1 MKPVAKITEVGE
13 EILLKNFHQKSESQ
27 KLSRSFYPF
36 LIMASCFT
44 LGQMMLNTFLST
56 YTLAAT
62 RSAENV
68 KIFNIILAL
77 GQPFAMIAAVFMVR
91 RSSAVRAQQIGL
103 ALVTLVNVY
112 LFAAVDE
119 AANHIFL
126 ISALQSFANGFYFT
140 TYACQFVN
148 YTQNENRDKALGIM
162 GVISNVLSL
171 AFSIG
176 SSLLFAAY
184 PGNAGYRI
192 IFLISFVAS
201 LVSLVFS
208 FRLEPLTTVS
218 SDRKMYYRYA
228 HKVLFTNRW
237 GRRSMLVSGIEGIRA
252 GLMAFFL
259 NLLLYSMIDSEA
271 LVGLNTFLTTLC
283 GIGASMVYA
292 RVVNVQNRYRSAQW
306 SIIATMVFTV
316 GLLLMM
322 NPAGIMIYGAVYTVL
337 SPFYGTPLSNA
348 YWTVLD
354 KLPELNCCRPETHAA
369 REVYYAVGRVAGI
382 VLTMILPT
390 TNVGSVVALLCVVG
404 MQYLGLML
412 SKSIMRDLDHA
423 EL

>member
-1 MKPVAKITEVGE
+1 MK
-13 EILLKNFHQKSESQ
+13 NNYSQSENH

-44 LGQMMLNTFLST
+44 LVQTVLGTFLST

-62 RSAENV
+62 GSAENV

-77 GQPFAMIAAVFMVR
+77 GQPFAMIAAVWMVR
-91 RSSAVRAQQIGL
+91 RSSAIRAQQIGL
-103 ALVTLVNVY
+103 ALITLVNVY
-112 LFAAVDE
+112 LFAAVEE

-126 ISALQSFANGFYFT
+126 ISALQSVANGFYFT

-148 YTQNENRDKALGIM
+148 YTQNENRDKALGVMSI
-162 GVISNVLSL
+162 IANVLSL
-171 AFSIG
+171 AFSMG
-176 SSLLFAAY
+176 SSLLFAAF

-192 IFLISFVAS
+192 IFLISFVAA
-201 LVSLVFS
+201 LVSMAFS
-208 FRLEPLTTVS
+208 FRLAPLTTVS
-218 SDRKMYYRYA
+218 SDRKLYYGYA

-283 GIGASMVYA
+283 GIAAFAVYA
-292 RVVNVQNRYRSAQW
+292 RVVHVQNRYRSAQL
-306 SIIATMVFTV
+306 SIIAMVLATA
-316 GLLLMM
+316 GLLAMM
-322 NPAGIMIYGAVYTVL
+322 NPVGIILYGVVYAAL
-337 SPFYGTPLSNA
+337 APFYGTPLSNA

-369 REVYYAVGRVAGI
+369 REVYYAIGRVAGI
-382 VLTMILPT
+382 ALTMVLPT
-390 TNVGSVVALLCVVG
+390 TNVGSVVALVCVMG
-404 MQYLGLML
+404 MQYVGLLL

-423 EL
+423 AL